1 VVGGLV
7 GGRWGRRLP
16 PAGLRAAIVVV
27 GVVALV
33 KLLAG

>member
-16 PAGLRAAIVVV
+16 PGALRAAIVVV